1 MASNNVNANV
11 PSTCSSL
18 SALSLT
24 SPETPQKQYPDL
36 ATTLVDKS
44 SSDPNAVSD
53 KDILFKVPLELR
65 EKIYTEIFLEESS
78 SGIVDG
84 TDSLALEAFQLNSK
98 LYKEALWI
106 YWKVNT
112 LLLDRNTLP
121 NFKYRFPESHL
132 SYVENPRLEIE

>member
-1 MASNNVNANV
+1 MTFNNADANV
-11 PSTCSSL
+11 PNT
-18 SALSLT
+18 
-24 SPETPQKQYPDL
+24 
-36 ATTLVDKS
+36 
-44 SSDPNAVSD
+44 VSD
-53 KDILFKVPLELR
+53 QDILFKVPLELR

-78 SGIVDG
+78 SGIVDGTG

-112 LLLDRNTLP
+112 LLLNRNTLP

-132 SYVENPRLEIE
+132 SYVESLRLESE